1 MHKMRYSY
9 ITMLLLLLTGCA
21 SSLYDHFT
29 FTETLET
36 KVQAEALVQN
46 ASQPIAEFRPQ
57 IDQLQQQIDK
67 MVLYETAKSKNPI
80 TLQMWKLLDKEDSAL
95 QQFLLLWEKQGTL
108 SPAFTKEYSLQLKN
122 IFQLMI
128 DYETKKDKSTEGALL
143 KLLNAA

>member
-1 MHKMRYSY
+1 MRYSY

-95 QQFLLLWEKQGTL
+95 QQFLLLWEKQETL
-108 SPAFTKEYSLQLKN
+108 SPAFTKEYSLQLKT